1 MRDGSKVTSR
11 GHSDRHT
18 DVVDGSWRR
27 SNLVTSLGCW

>member
-11 GHSDRHT
+11 GHT